1 MRDREPERIVDEEQ
15 FEGERHTD
23 ALTTADLASAAAAQ
37 ARARTNEDE
46 RDERNVATQE
56 ETPQSQ
62 ETVGPLF
69 NEEESDQFRARWFAI
84 QADFVDEPRR
94 SVEEADHLVAAVM
107 TRLAE
112 VFADAR
118 QNLEQD
124 WGSGDDVSTED
135 LRVALRRY
143 RSFFDMLLSV

>member
-1 MRDREPERIVDEEQ
+1 MRDQEPERVVDEVPT
-15 FEGERHTD
+15 ERLRDH
-23 ALTTADLASAAAAQ
+23 AQLTTADLASAAAVT
-37 ARARTNEDE
+37 ARTTGDE
-46 RDERNVATQE
+46 QQRAENANHVEISGE
-56 ETPQSQ
+56 ES
-62 ETVGPLF
+62 GPLF
-69 NEEESDQFRARWFAI
+69 NEEESDSFRARWFAI

-94 SVEEADHLVAAVM
+94 SVEEADQLVASVM
-107 TRLAE
+107 KRLAE

-143 RSFFDMLLSV
+143 RSFFDRLLTV